1 MQNAYYKLVT
11 VPGGFGVHFFAP
23 KDGGEKI
30 VTQELINY
38 LDNQQISYDL
48 SAVKV
53 AAESGEDQILKLGDG
68 ECPRVAETYI
78 FTLSPDNMLAV
89 AKFTPAS
96 DTGDRLTIDEF
107 LKDMAF
113 RQIRSGIQEEILKK
127 HFEGPGYYGVQVP
140 VARGKKP
147 RHGTDAK
154 IEYYFNTKIS
164 AHPEMAEDGT
174 VDYFHLNMI
183 NHCKV
188 GDVLARIIPEDKGD
202 PGMTVQGSVIK
213 PRDVRTCRLHFGNN
227 IELSEDRLSIRSK
240 VNGHVML
247 YGDQVFVSNVYEVEN
262 VDNSTGNIDYDGS
275 VKINGNVATNFEVK
289 ATGDIIVNGV
299 VEGAILEA
307 GGNITIARGMKG
319 MSKGVLKA
327 GGNVISKFIEN
338 STIEAGGFIDT
349 ESILHSNVQSGSDV
363 RVTGKKGFITG
374 GRVQAESMVEV
385 RTLGATM
392 GASTVVE
399 VGVNPQLKAQYI
411 RTQKEVA
418 EIVKVIKNTQPVIQN
433 FTEKKAKG
441 ARFTPEQLEYV
452 KKSVA
457 LIDEK
462 KKELEEKSA
471 ILKELDEVFAQNKK
485 ASVRVTGEVYPGT
498 TIVIGDVSMNV
509 QDSYRYCRFEKVNGD
524 VKMMPL

>member
-11 VPGGFGVHFFAP
+11 VPGGFGVHLFAP

-30 VTQELINY
+30 VVQELVNY
-38 LDNQQISYDL
+38 LDNQQIAYDL
-48 SAVKV
+48 SAMKTD
-53 AAESGEDQILKLGDG
+53 AESGEDKIVKLGDG
-68 ECPRVAETYI
+68 ECPKVNETYI
-78 FTLSPDNMLAV
+78 FSASPDNMIAV

-96 DTGDRLTIDEF
+96 DTGERMTYEEF
-107 LKDMAF
+107 IKDMSF
-113 RQIRSGIQEEILKK
+113 RQVRSGIQEEILKK
-127 HFEGPGYYGVQVP
+127 HFSGPGYYGMQVP
-140 VARGKKP
+140 VAKGKKP
-147 RHGTDAK
+147 RHGSDAF

-174 VDYFHLNMI
+174 VDYFHLNMV
-183 NHCKV
+183 NHCKA
-188 GDVLARIIPEDKGD
+188 GDLLARIIPEDKGD
-202 PGMTVQGSVIK
+202 PGMTIQGAVIK
-213 PRDVRTCRLHFGNN
+213 PKDVRTVHLHFGNN
-227 IELSEDRLSIRSK
+227 IQLSEDRLSITSK

-247 YGDQVFVSNVYEVEN
+247 VGDQVFVSNIYEVEN
-262 VDNSTGNIDYDGS
+262 VDNSTGNIDFDGS

-299 VEGAILEA
+299 VEGATLEA

-338 STIEAGGFIDT
+338 STVEAGGFIDT
-349 ESILHSNVQSGSDV
+349 ESILHSNVQAGSDV
-363 RVTGKKGFITG
+363 KVTGKKGFITG
-374 GRVQAESMVEV
+374 GRVQAESVVEV

-392 GASTVVE
+392 GAATIVE

-411 RTQKEVA
+411 LTQKEVA
-418 EIVKVIKNTQPVIQN
+418 EIVKTIKNTQPVITN

-441 ARFTPEQLEYV
+441 ARFTPDQIEYV

-457 LIDEK
+457 LLESK

-471 ILKELDEVFAQNKK
+471 KLKELDEVFAQTKK

-509 QDSYRYCRFEKVNGD
+509 QDSYRYCKFEKVNGD